1 MSCITKKYTPGSY
14 YQSRGTVE
22 EALCTKRKFQPEAK
36 GTPFNISRPG
46 FRAGTML
53 PNTGN
58 VPLPK
63 NRRTGLGNYS
73 ISRNNFLSPPIR
85 GRDTLDF
92 DKLQA
97 QEIENA
103 GMKVQIGDSTLEKLF
118 KIQVN
123 DPTDVSWIE
132 EKKRRLA
139 NGETEEQI
147 EVDPPLGRQQRK
159 VSKMTNFGQQN
170 LSLEDKLEQMKTILS
185 HNGAD
190 NRQQKAQTVAELAS
204 LAENIQKMSYSQ
216 INEMRRLV
224 AQLKMPSNYK
234 QAGLTKRLYTVDDYK
249 EDNGLINL
257 FILSNTPKD
266 RNINSVIESF
276 SQKDENQ
283 PPTSKFIPITSILQ
297 GMRST
302 VPQKI
307 LDIESKSLLPRPIAN
322 KLALQIGE
330 DIDGDEQKA

>member
-1 MSCITKKYTPGSY
+1 
-14 YQSRGTVE
+14 
-22 EALCTKRKFQPEAK
+22 
-36 GTPFNISRPG
+36 
-46 FRAGTML
+46 
-53 PNTGN
+53 
-58 VPLPK
+58 
-63 NRRTGLGNYS
+63 
-73 ISRNNFLSPPIR
+73 
-85 GRDTLDF
+85 
-92 DKLQA
+92 
-97 QEIENA
+97 
-103 GMKVQIGDSTLEKLF
+103 
-118 KIQVN
+118 
-123 DPTDVSWIE
+123 
-132 EKKRRLA
+132 
-139 NGETEEQI
+139 
-147 EVDPPLGRQQRK
+147 
-159 VSKMTNFGQQN
+159 MTNFGQQN
-170 LSLEDKLEQMKTILS
+170 LSLEDKLEQMKTVLS